1 MGGQVDEL
9 IEQIR
14 VEADAHR
21 MRQDPDAPKSNK
33 SVAAELDRLRAN
45 LVIARRAQDQLP
57 PVTSYRHGP
66 IAKIELWLK
75 RGLKRIT
82 RWFTWEQANFNA
94 ATYESFHATLAIL
107 ARLEQNISDLRDQID
122 RNAANGAG
130 DGVTKE
136 RLVNIEKKLQ
146 TVISDNES
154 HSLELLRDEQKV
166 SFKQLGLQMTESAVI
181 AERTKRNFQMQLDGL
196 ARRLDELQKTHA
208 EIQSD

>member
-14 VEADAHR
+14 IEADTHR
-21 MRQDPDAPKSNK
+21 VRQDPDTPKAKK
-33 SVAAELDRLRAN
+33 SIAAELDRLRAN

-66 IAKIELWLK
+66 VAQIELWLK

-94 ATYESFHATLAIL
+94 ATYESFHATLAML
-107 ARLEQNISDLRDQID
+107 ARLEQNISDLCD
-122 RNAANGAG
+122 RIEGNSANCAGNA
-130 DGVTKE
+130 DIKE
-136 RLVNIEKKLQ
+136 RLANIEQKLQ
-146 TVISDNES
+146 TIISDSELR
-154 HSLELLRDEQKV
+154 SLGSLRDEQRV
-166 SFKQLGLQMTESAVI
+166 YFKQLGLQTIEAAVI

-208 EIQSD
+208 EIQPD

>member
-14 VEADAHR
+14 LEADAHR
-21 MRQDPDAPKSNK
+21 MRQDPDAPKSKK

-122 RNAANGAG
+122 ANSANGAG

-136 RLVNIEKKLQ
+136 RLVNVEKKLQ
-146 TVISDNES
+146 TVISDSEP
-154 HSLELLRDEQKV
+154 HSLELLRDELRV

-196 ARRLDELQKTHA
+196 ARRLDELQKSHA

>member
-21 MRQDPDAPKSNK
+21 MRQDPDAPKSK
-33 SVAAELDRLRAN
+33 QSIAAELDRLRAS
-45 LVIARRAQDQLP
+45 LMIARRAQDQLP

-66 IAKIELWLK
+66 LAKIELWLK

-107 ARLEQNISDLRDQID
+107 ARLEQSISDLRDQID
-122 RNAANGAG
+122 GNPANGAG

-146 TVISDNES
+146 TVISDSES
-154 HSLELLRDEQKV
+154 LSLELLRDEQRV
-166 SFKQLGLQMTESAVI
+166 SFKQLGLQMTESAVM

>member
-1 MGGQVDEL
+1 MGGQVEEL
-9 IEQIR
+9 VKQIR

-21 MRQDPDAPKSNK
+21 MRQDHDGQNTNG
-33 SVAAELDRLRAN
+33 SVAAELDRLQAN
-45 LVIARRAQDQLP
+45 LVIAGRAQDQLP
-57 PVTSYRHGP
+57 PVTTYRHGA
-66 IAKIELWLK
+66 IAKIELWVK

-94 ATYESFHATLAIL
+94 ATCESFHTTLAIL

-122 RNAANGAG
+122 GNCANGAG
-130 DGVTKE
+130 DAVIKE
-136 RLVNIEKKLQ
+136 RLVSIEKKLQ
-146 TVISDNES
+146 TVSSDSES
-154 HSLELLRDEQKV
+154 RSLELLRAEQRV
-166 SFKQLGLQMTESAVI
+166 CFKQLGTQMDEAAVT